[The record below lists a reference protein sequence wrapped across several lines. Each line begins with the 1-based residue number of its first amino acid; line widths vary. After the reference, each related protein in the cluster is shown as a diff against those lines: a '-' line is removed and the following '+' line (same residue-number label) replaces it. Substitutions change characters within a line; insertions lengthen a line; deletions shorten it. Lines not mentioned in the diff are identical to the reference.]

1 MSDLEHARS
10 LLKMAR
16 ADLNALRG
24 MLSPALSSSESLF
37 TDGVFG
43 FHAQQAAEKC
53 LKAWIASLGNRYP
66 HTHDLM
72 ALIEILVRAGEDTS
86 GLDALV
92 DLTPFAVQY
101 RYESL
106 DTDEDELDRSAL
118 LTEMQALFDR
128 VESWIGAEEI
138 K

>member
-1 MSDLEHARS
+1 MSDLKHARS

-16 ADLNALRG
+16 DDLNALRG
-24 MLSPALSSSESLF
+24 MLSSARSSSESLF

-43 FHAQQAAEKC
+43 FHAQQTAEKC

-72 ALIEILVRAGEDTS
+72 ALIEILDRAGEDTS
-86 GLDALV
+86 GLASLV
-92 DLTPFAVQY
+92 ELSPFAVQY

-118 LTEMQALFDR
+118 FSEIQALFDR
-128 VESWIGAEEI
+128 VENLIS
-138 K
+138 